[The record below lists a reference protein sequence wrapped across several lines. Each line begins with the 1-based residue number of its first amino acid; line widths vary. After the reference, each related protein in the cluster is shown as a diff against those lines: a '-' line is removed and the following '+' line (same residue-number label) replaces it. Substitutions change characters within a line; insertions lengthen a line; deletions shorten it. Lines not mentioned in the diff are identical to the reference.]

1 MPSLSAT
8 DNQMEQSVP
17 VEETST
23 SVATEA
29 VVPMIPD
36 TFDNQYNVETNG
48 QQPQDELQ
56 PHADSYAGGDG
67 MYQNDQFGAVPMTM
81 ASSTTKVPK
90 ERWHWAYNRVV
101 QVTMTEKIAV
111 RFC

>member
-1 MPSLSAT
+1 MPSLPVT

-23 SVATEA
+23 SVAAEA
-29 VVPMIPD
+29 VVPMIQD

-56 PHADSYAGGDG
+56 PHVDSYAGDG
-67 MYQNDQFGAVPMTM
+67 MYQNDQFGAVQMTT